1 MRVGDHEI
9 APFEIEL
16 IEDVGGGGLL
26 VIDPNGGDAVFVLI
40 EDAPQSRRAPENAAD
55 TKIAEIYALGIIF
68 MFRHPHPQLLTARR
82 CAPKGNQPLS
92 WTINDQLFA

>member
-1 MRVGDHEI
+1 MGLGDHEI

-16 IEDVGGGGLL
+16 VENIGGCGLL
-26 VIDPNGGDAVFVLI
+26 VIDSNGGDPVFVLI

-55 TKIAEIYALGIIF
+55 TKIVEIYALGIIF

-82 CAPKGNQPLS
+82 CAPKGN
-92 WTINDQLFA
+92 